1 MENIT
6 TTNEYQDS
14 NKTISQCQ
22 QEWCFAR
29 YEELKIEFANSDGC
43 VETTVLFDLEGN
55 WTPAKWV
62 TGKYGTSWLVLD
74 ANGRSTG
81 VFVPF
86 ASKKR
91 ETQAKRGFV
100 EGIARVPAE
109 VAMWGGFSP
118 RTGIVPAKP
127 VGTDRPV
134 TIIST
139 DRFKTN

>member
-1 MENIT
+1 ME

-22 QEWCFAR
+22 QESTFAHF
-29 YEELKIEFANSDGC
+29 EELKIEFANSDGC

-55 WTPAKWV
+55 WTPAKRV
-62 TGKYGTSWLVLD
+62 ESKYGYSWLVLD

-81 VFVPF
+81 IFVPMH
-86 ASKKR
+86 SVKR

-100 EGIARVPAE
+100 EGRGRVPAE
-109 VAMWGGFSP
+109 VAMWGGFAP
-118 RTGIVPAKP
+118 RAGIVPAKP
-127 VGTDRPV
+127 VGTDRPI